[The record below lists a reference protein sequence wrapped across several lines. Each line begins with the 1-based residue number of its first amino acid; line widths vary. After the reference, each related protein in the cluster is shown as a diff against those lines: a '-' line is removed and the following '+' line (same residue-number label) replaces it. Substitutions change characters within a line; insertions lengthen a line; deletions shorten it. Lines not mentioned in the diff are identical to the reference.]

1 MKTLA
6 ATALAIA
13 AIAVPVLA
21 QDAPMR
27 GAQTPVARADVEAKL
42 RARLAAVDANRD
54 GKLTRDEMR
63 AARQTRMAERRGKAF
78 DRLDADDNGAVSRD
92 EFTAMQA
99 GDGQRDGQRAGRMK
113 RMKAMRGIG
122 RAQMGGMRALAD
134 KDGSIAIDAAVK
146 AAMAR
151 FDAAD
156 ANRDGTLTPEERQ
169 AAREAR
175 RASPS

>member
-6 ATALAIA
+6 AIALALA

-21 QDAPMR
+21 QDTPMR

-54 GKLTRDEMR
+54 GKLTREEMR
-63 AARQTRMAERRGKAF
+63 TARQAKMAERRGMAF

-92 EFTAMQA
+92 EFTAMQS
-99 GDGQRDGQRAGRMK
+99 GEGQRAGKMK
-113 RMKAMRGIG
+113 RIKMARG
-122 RAQMGGMRALAD
+122 MGGMRALAD
-134 KDGSIAIDAAVK
+134 TDGSIAIDAAVK
-146 AAMAR
+146 AAMSR

-156 ANRDGTLTPEERQ
+156 ANRDGTLTPKERQ
-169 AAREAR
+169 TARQAR
-175 RASPS
+175 MQK